1 MHTEAAIHSM
11 NAYVWCWRK
20 ACGSLD
26 DIPSDI
32 MGTCKRKFLM
42 NSNMT
47 LTVLN
52 LHQQTDPK
60 VQQDFKGQYSKVKGQ
75 SVSHHDMA
83 HLKPS
88 TNVPTKLENL
98 ISKLNFYKLISY
110 LVDRCICPAHSRSR
124 QTLEKNASSWAL
136 ARTGSVLFT
145 RQVAV

>member
-1 MHTEAAIHSM
+1 MAIHSM

-26 DIPSDI
+26 EIPSVT

-60 VQQDFKGQYSKVKGQ
+60 VNKILKVNTARSKVNQ
-75 SVSHHDMA
+75 CYTMTWH
-83 HLKPS
+83 
-88 TNVPTKLENL
+88 T
-98 ISKLNFYKLISY
+98 
-110 LVDRCICPAHSRSR
+110 
-124 QTLEKNASSWAL
+124 
-136 ARTGSVLFT
+136 
-145 RQVAV
+145 

>member
-1 MHTEAAIHSM
+1 MHTEVSIHLM
-11 NAYVWCWRK
+11 KAYVWCWRK

-26 DIPSDI
+26 EIPSVT

-75 SVSHHDMA
+75 SVLHHEWHTKNPQPMSVPNINFL
-83 HLKPS
+83 HLTVS
-88 TNVPTKLENL
+88 E
-98 ISKLNFYKLISY
+98 I
-110 LVDRCICPAHSRSR
+110 
-124 QTLEKNASSWAL
+124 
-136 ARTGSVLFT
+136 
-145 RQVAV
+145 